1 MVQIVN
7 ARDAVAKVV
16 DGMTIMVG
24 GFLAYGTAEEL
35 VDELVLNKIGGLT
48 LITTDTAYP
57 GRGVGKLIDG
67 RLVKK
72 LYASY
77 IGAQPETAKQMYEG
91 FLEVVLVPQGS
102 LAEKIRAGGA
112 GIGGV
117 LTPTGVGTPVAE
129 GKQVIEMDGKQY
141 LLEPALHAD
150 VALIRAR
157 KADKNGNLV
166 YAGTARNFNPV
177 MATAADYVIALV
189 DEIVEN
195 GEIDPDAVH
204 TPGIFVDALVRAE
217 G

>member
-1 MVQIVN
+1 
-7 ARDAVAKVV
+7 
-16 DGMTIMVG
+16 
-24 GFLAYGTAEEL
+24 
-35 VDELVLNKIGGLT
+35 
-48 LITTDTAYP
+48 
-57 GRGVGKLIDG
+57 
-67 RLVKK
+67 
-72 LYASY
+72 
-77 IGAQPETAKQMYEG
+77 TAKQMYEG

-129 GKQVIEMDGKQY
+129 GKQLIEMNGKQY

-204 TPGIFVDALVRAE
+204 TPGVFIDALVRAE